1 MKEWMGASAEAL
13 AAAYTNGRLS
23 PVELLKAVFE
33 HIEAT
38 EPRLGAMRHL
48 CREAALE
55 TAQASEKRWQRRSP
69 LSPLDGV
76 PVTLREDVP
85 LGSSAEANEPASPVV
100 ARLHEAGCPII
111 GTTVMSADDTL
122 AAGLTADGR
131 LVRNP
136 WQPSASTGGS
146 SAGAAAACAAGY
158 APLHV
163 AYDRFGSVR
172 LPAAFCGVVGFKP
185 SMGRVPIAAPAPG
198 RVAGIISR
206 HIHDTAALMNILS
219 RPDERDFMALPADAT
234 EYRMQVDGL
243 SPKSLSIAVITDLGL
258 GLPLAPAIQKYL
270 QVAARALQMAGAA
283 VDMIDSFISPALFD
297 EVQQFWEAMA
307 HADAMAGHSPA
318 GVSHAGDGWA
328 APASAPSAS
337 PGHDGLAAASAA
349 GGGAGA
355 GAVGAAQAF
364 VDAWRRGRA
373 SKLSGLDVM
382 RAWQSITAVRASVSQ
397 AMHGYDFVLMPT
409 VPVLPYAAEALSP
422 TGRPQDGLP
431 HIGYTALW
439 NLSEHPAAT
448 VNWTHTDQGLPV
460 GLQVVGHRFDDL
472 GVLRLSRTLEIMRP
486 EPEPWPEV

>member
-1 MKEWMGASAEAL
+1 MKAWMGASAEAL

-23 PVELLKAVFE
+23 PVELVKAVFE

-48 CREAALE
+48 CRESALE

-76 PVTLREDVP
+76 PVTLREDFP
-85 LGSSAEANEPASPVV
+85 FSGSADAREPASPVV
-100 ARLHEAGCPII
+100 ARLQEAGCLII
-111 GTTVMSADDTL
+111 GSTVMSADDTL

-131 LVRNP
+131 VLRNP

-146 SAGAAAACAAGY
+146 SSGAAAACAAGY

-172 LPAAFCGVVGFKP
+172 LPAAFCGVAGFKP

-243 SPKSLSIAVITDLGL
+243 SPKSLCIAVITDLGL
-258 GLPLAPAIQKYL
+258 GLPLDPEIQKYL
-270 QVAARALQMAGAA
+270 QVAARALQMAGAT
-283 VDMIDSFISPALFD
+283 VDMIDSYVSPALFD

-307 HADAMAGHSPA
+307 HADAMGGHSPA
-318 GVSHAGDGWA
+318 GVPHAGEGHA
-328 APASAPSAS
+328 VPASASS
-337 PGHDGLAAASAA
+337 GPGHDDAPTSGTGVARDAL
-349 GGGAGA
+349 
-355 GAVGAAQAF
+355 AF
-364 VDAWRRGRA
+364 VDAWRSGRA
-373 SKLSGLDVM
+373 SRLSGLDVM
-382 RAWQSITAVRASVSQ
+382 RAWQSITAVRAAVSQ

-409 VPVLPYAAEALSP
+409 VPVLPYEAGALSP

-460 GLQVVGHRFDDL
+460 GLQVIGHRFDDL